1 MYRLIELIYIQSYK
15 NLNIERKVYMSLS
28 YILII
33 GTALAMDAFG
43 VALGVG
49 LNPVLNRRHK
59 MKFILSFAFFQ
70 FFFTFLGG
78 SSGHLFDVYVA
89 SIPSLAGGIIMGVV
103 GILMI
108 IDGLNEKENNMLT
121 KNSTCL
127 ILGVSVSIDA
137 LVIGFTAFH
146 KISNVMVL
154 IGDSIIIGLITVMF
168 SSIAFLIGKY
178 IKKIDFISKYANFF
192 GGTALIIFGLKMILF

>member
-1 MYRLIELIYIQSYK
+1 
-15 NLNIERKVYMSLS
+15 MSLS
-28 YILII
+28 YIFII

-43 VALGVG
+43 VALGIG
-49 LNPVLNRRHK
+49 LNPILERRHK

-78 SSGHLFDVYVA
+78 STGHLFDMYIA
-89 SIPSLAGGIIMGVV
+89 NIPSLAGGIIMAVV

-108 IDGLNEKENNMLT
+108 IDGLNEKENKMLV

-127 ILGVSVSIDA
+127 ILGISVSIDA
-137 LVIGFTAFH
+137 LVIGFTTFH
-146 KISNVMVL
+146 KVSNVIL
-154 IGDSIIIGLITVMF
+154 LFTDSVIIGLITVLF
-168 SSIAFLIGKY
+168 SSIAFIIGKY

-192 GGTALIIFGLKMILF
+192 GGCALIIFGMKMIFF